1 MLILFV
7 LPIIFFVAFP
17 CVFGLLPNRLKCTYI
32 FMIRELKS
40 LAEEMQLQFAPKSI
54 MTDFETGLMSVLK
67 TEVCIFY
74 FS

>member
-1 MLILFV
+1 
-7 LPIIFFVAFP
+7 
-17 CVFGLLPNRLKCTYI
+17 
-32 FMIRELKS
+32 MIQELKS